1 MKLIKDHKVSYRRA
15 VTVEIC
21 DITVGKIQRGFKT
34 KKEGRQTQIWGRPFI
49 FDSVEEVE
57 AIEMLKAKNDDDA
70 LILEE
75 ARHQI

>member
-1 MKLIKDHKVSYRRA
+1 
-15 VTVEIC
+15 
-21 DITVGKIQRGFKT
+21 VGKIQRGFKA

-49 FDSVEEVE
+49 FDTAEEVE

-75 ARHQI
+75 AQHQV